1 MPKNETQQ
9 TALAT
14 SFGAMAEER
23 MLGVA
28 DASGQSLPL
37 RVSVCGHTRIG
48 LRVCAEAGDV
58 WTCGGTARLSSV
70 CGQNARRSGRQD
82 GRNADEAA

>member
-48 LRVCAEAGDV
+48 LRV
-58 WTCGGTARLSSV
+58 WTCGGTARLSSA